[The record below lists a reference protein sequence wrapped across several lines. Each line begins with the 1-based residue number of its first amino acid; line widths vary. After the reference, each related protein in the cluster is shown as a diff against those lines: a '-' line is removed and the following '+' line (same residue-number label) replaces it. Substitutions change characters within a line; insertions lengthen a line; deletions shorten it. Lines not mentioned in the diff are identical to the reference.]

1 MKIRQLS
8 VFEFDNFARNHPL
21 SSYHQTSSY
30 AMFQSE
36 QGFDYD
42 LLGLIDNNNE
52 IVAASLILIKK
63 INFLYGYGYAP
74 KGFLMNYYDESIIK
88 EFTKLLKKHY
98 YNKNRKIILLI

>member
-42 LLGLIDNNNE
+42 LLGLINNNNE
-52 IVAASLILIKK
+52 IIAASLIL
-63 INFLYGYGYAP
+63 G
-74 KGFLMNYYDESIIK
+74 
-88 EFTKLLKKHY
+88 
-98 YNKNRKIILLI
+98 